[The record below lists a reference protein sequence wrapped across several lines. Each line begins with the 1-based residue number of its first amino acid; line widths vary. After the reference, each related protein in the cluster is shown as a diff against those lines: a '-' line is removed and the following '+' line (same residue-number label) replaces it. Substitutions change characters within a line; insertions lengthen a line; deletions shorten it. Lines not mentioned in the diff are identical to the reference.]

1 MNILLAEDSKVYRH
15 LIGSCL
21 KEWGFDF
28 VMVDDG
34 LGAWDLLKNEDRPTL
49 ALLDWVLPGMNGIDL
64 CRRIRERTN
73 HQHYVYTVVLTAKN
87 KKQDLLDA
95 MEAGADDYLVKPFDP
110 PELRARL
117 LAGKRIIDLQ
127 TELIGAR
134 ESLIFSAT
142 HDAMTHLSN
151 RAEIIAFLQREMVRA
166 RREQRPVAVVLADID
181 HFKKVNDTLGHLSG
195 DAVLKDVARKLTA
208 ELRAYDSVG
217 RYGGEEFLLV
227 LPGCDLDGVLHRA
240 KDIRMRIAQDAVTTN
255 KGHVKVTISMGV
267 TIVDPAANA
276 SIEAILE
283 RADTALYCAKNN
295 GRNRVEHSG
304 TTAGTATYGSAFILL
319 TN

>member
-1 MNILLAEDSKVYRH
+1 MNILLAEDSKIYRH
-15 LIGSCL
+15 LIGGCL

-28 VMVDDG
+28 VTVDDG
-34 LGAWDLLKNEDRPTL
+34 LGAWDVLEKEDRPML
-49 ALLDWVLPGMNGIDL
+49 ALLDWVLPGVNGIDL
-64 CRRIRERTN
+64 CRRIRERAS
-73 HQHYVYTVVLTAKN
+73 HQQYVYTVVLTAKN

-110 PELRARL
+110 PELRVRL

-142 HDAMTHLSN
+142 HDSMTHLSN
-151 RAEIIAFLQREMVRA
+151 RAEIISFLEREIA
-166 RREQRPVAVVLADID
+166 RGKREKRPVGVVLADID

-195 DAVLKDVARKLTA
+195 DAVLKDVARKLRSD
-208 ELRAYDSVG
+208 LRVYDGVG

-227 LPGCDLDGVLHRA
+227 LPGCDLDGALHRA
-240 KDIRMRIAQDAVTTN
+240 KEIRLQIAQDAVLTN
-255 KGHVKVTISMGV
+255 KGHVNVTISMGV
-267 TIVDPAANA
+267 TIVDPAAN
-276 SIEAILE
+276 SSVEAILE
-283 RADTALYCAKNN
+283 RADTALYQAKNN

-304 TTAGTATYGSAFILL
+304 TTAKAVRFDLANDLPTK
-319 TN
+319 